1 MQSSE
6 CRVRSHPVMW
16 SYSLPVPFQGNPDGV
31 TPGNYWRWY
40 VGNAP
45 PLHHQRFIVP
55 LTFAYR
61 YSTSIVEEGGSSYVN
76 RSQLFET
83 VVGSKEGHSYLR
95 DEFISMS
102 VVVEEQ
108 GTVLL
113 AAFQEH
119 HTGQDKNTLR
129 VSSCRPK

>member
-1 MQSSE
+1 M
-6 CRVRSHPVMW
+6 
-16 SYSLPVPFQGNPDGV
+16 
-31 TPGNYWRWY
+31 
-40 VGNAP
+40 GNAP
-45 PLHHQRFIVP
+45 PLRHQRFIVP

-61 YSTSIVEEGGSSYVN
+61 YSTSVVEEGGSSYVN

-108 GTVLL
+108 GTALL
-113 AAFQEH
+113 EAFAEH
-119 HTGQDKNTLR
+119 HTGQDEKTLT
-129 VSSCRPK
+129 VSSCKPK